1 MYLTHKLNCVSGTY
15 MKCRHRWWDLS
26 VCRTHEGR
34 FENVEFKAWLGR
46 TMSSTSILGWNLSM
60 ICKE

>member
-1 MYLTHKLNCVSGTY
+1 VS
-15 MKCRHRWWDLS
+15 
-26 VCRTHEGR
+26 R

-46 TMSSTSILGWNLSM
+46 TMSSTSILGWILSM

>member
-1 MYLTHKLNCVSGTY
+1 VS
-15 MKCRHRWWDLS
+15 
-26 VCRTHEGR
+26 R